1 MEQSVI
7 MGPVDVE
14 RLSSQEWAGNWPG
27 PCMRS
32 AAAARAIIVRILGQW
47 TKRCSFYLNFLKVSP
62 KQPCFNKAI
71 IQVFMFITFIRASQ
85 GLAQFS
91 SIKLS

>member
-47 TKRCSFYLNFLKVSP
+47 TKRCPQNSLVST
-62 KQPCFNKAI
+62 KQLFKC
-71 IQVFMFITFIRASQ
+71 SC
-85 GLAQFS
+85 S
-91 SIKLS
+91 